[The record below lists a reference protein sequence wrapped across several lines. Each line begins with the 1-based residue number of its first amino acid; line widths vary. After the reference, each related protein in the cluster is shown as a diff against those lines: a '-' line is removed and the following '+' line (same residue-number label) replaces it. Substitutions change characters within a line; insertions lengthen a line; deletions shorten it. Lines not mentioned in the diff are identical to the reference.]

1 MKQYDT
7 SCLFALLVLFIY
19 TPNVMFQLLHISDIH
34 LTPFAPP
41 RFWQLFNKR
50 ITGWL
55 NWQLNRSHALGG
67 EILALMRED
76 WQAQGADHLVISG
89 DLVNLSLADEFI
101 KMQQWLTEIGKPD
114 DISLVFGNHDAYVP
128 GAWRRACRIFAPWM
142 TNEWMADN
150 APQTATPPPPF
161 PYVRQRGAVA
171 IIGVNSAVATM
182 PFSAKGV
189 FDKLQ
194 AARLAAILQQ
204 TREKNLFRVVMLHH
218 PPLHQATSRF
228 KSLKGIGL
236 FQQVIAAQGAELIL
250 HGHTHRPT
258 LHFIHGPSGE
268 VPVVGVAS
276 ISQSFGGHKPAA
288 NYNLFQI
295 ERYETGWRCLLIR
308 RAIINA
314 QNEIGE
320 IMRQELYP

>member
-7 SCLFALLVLFIY
+7 GCLFALFVLFLY
-19 TPNVMFQLLHISDIH
+19 RTQLMFQLLHISDIH
-34 LTPFAPP
+34 FTPFAPP

-55 NWQLNRSHALGG
+55 NWKLNRSHALGG
-67 EILALMRED
+67 EILALMRQD
-76 WQAQGADHLVISG
+76 WQTQGVDHLAICG
-89 DLVNLSLADEFI
+89 DLVNLSLQNEFI
-101 KMQQWLTEIGKPD
+101 QMRQWLAGLGKPD
-114 DISLVFGNHDAYVP
+114 DISLVLGNHDAYVP
-128 GAWRRACRIFAPWM
+128 GAWGEACRIFAPWM
-142 TNEWMADN
+142 TDDGR
-150 APQTATPPPPF
+150 QTAIPPF
-161 PYVRQRGAVA
+161 PYLRQRGALA

-182 PFSAKGV
+182 PFSARGV
-189 FDKLQ
+189 FDKPQ

-204 TREKNLFRVVMLHH
+204 AGEKNLFRVVMLHH
-218 PPLHQATSRF
+218 PPLHKATSRF
-228 KSLKGIGL
+228 KSLKGIEL
-236 FQQVIAAQGAELIL
+236 FQQVIAAHGAELIL

-258 LHFIHGPSGE
+258 LNFIHGSSVQ

-295 ERYETGWRCLLIR
+295 EQREKGWRCLLVR
-308 RAIINA
+308 RGIVNE

-320 IMRQELYP
+320 TMRQELYP